1 MLCHRIKQFRQYHNI
16 DKTVLSAAIGVPVEK
31 YDDFESGKQTPDIE
45 TIEKLCRC
53 YKVTVDEFYGYTP
66 RLELHD
72 NEADSPD
79 SPIDFKLLQ
88 MGDLTAE
95 ETLLLLRYRQSDKK
109 EEVLHLLLDE

>member
-1 MLCHRIKQFRQYHNI
+1 MLCHRIKQFRQYNKI
-16 DKTVLSAAIGVPVEK
+16 DKSVLAEAIGVSVEK
-31 YDDFESGKQTPDIE
+31 YDDFENGIQTPDIE

-72 NEADSPD
+72 NEADTPA

-88 MGDLTAE
+88 MGDITAE